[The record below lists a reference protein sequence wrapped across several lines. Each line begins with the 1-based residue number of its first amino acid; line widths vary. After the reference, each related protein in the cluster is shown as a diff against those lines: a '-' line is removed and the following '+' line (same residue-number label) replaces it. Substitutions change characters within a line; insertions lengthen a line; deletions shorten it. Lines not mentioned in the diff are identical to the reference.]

1 MFQKLGKILAAIKK
15 SGGRDSA
22 QESAIDYLEEYNRS
36 RSINKPVHLCHAPF
50 NNMYFNSLGHV
61 ANCWLTF
68 HDPEIYTPDKTIMEI
83 WNGEKFS
90 KLRNA
95 IKKNDLSYRCNTCK
109 KNLENKNFVNVLAKA
124 YDNNYPL
131 SDYPSIMEFEL
142 DNTCNLEC
150 TMCTGLLSSS
160 IRKNRDKLPP
170 LKSPYGDKFVQ
181 ELREFIPHLHEAR
194 FNGGEPFLIK
204 TYFKIWDAILEIN
217 PGVKIT
223 IATNGTVLNER
234 VKDYLQR
241 GNFHINISIDGL
253 TKETYNNIRVNG
265 DIDAVINNF
274 LYFKS
279 FCRQNNRTLCVM
291 INPMRQNWWEMPDF
305 VNFCNEHG
313 VHLWFNTIE
322 RPLDQALWNL
332 PVAELE
338 KIYHT
343 LSEVKLNPYISH
355 NRGVYDYNIR
365 TYKNLVHTQI
375 LNWLQDARLRK
386 MEVEKSGDSEDK
398 LIIDTTHLKLM
409 QYMKGEG
416 YSEQEINNLIDKLD
430 LLLKSFEEPGQRRT
444 VLHFL
449 AAMSEDVI
457 VMNLKG
463 APFEELKQRIKEY
476 LP

>member
-1 MFQKLGKILAAIKK
+1 M
-15 SGGRDSA
+15 
-22 QESAIDYLEEYNRS
+22 
-36 RSINKPVHLCHAPF
+36 
-50 NNMYFNSLGHV
+50 
-61 ANCWLTF
+61 
-68 HDPEIYTPDKTIMEI
+68 
-83 WNGEKFS
+83 
-90 KLRNA
+90 RNA
-95 IKKNDLSYRCNTCK
+95 IKRNDLSYRCNTCK
-109 KNLENKNFVNVLAKA
+109 KNLENRNFVNVLARA

-160 IRKNRDKLPP
+160 IRKNREKLPP

-181 ELREFIPHLHEAR
+181 ELREFIPHLYEAR
-194 FNGGEPFLIK
+194 FNGGEPFLIR

-217 PGVKIT
+217 PAVKIT

-234 VKDYLQR
+234 VKDYLSR
-241 GNFHINISIDGL
+241 GNFHLNISIDGL
-253 TKETYNNIRVNG
+253 TKETYNQIRVNSN
-265 DIDAVINNF
+265 IDTVLSNF
-274 LYFKS
+274 FYFKK
-279 FCRQNNRTLCVM
+279 FCQANNRTLCVM

-313 VHLWFNTIE
+313 VNLWFNTIE

-332 PVAELE
+332 PSAELE

-343 LSEVKLNPYISH
+343 LSEAKLNPYISH
-355 NRGVYDYNIR
+355 SRGVYDYNIR

-375 LNWLQDARLRK
+375 FNWLQDARLRE